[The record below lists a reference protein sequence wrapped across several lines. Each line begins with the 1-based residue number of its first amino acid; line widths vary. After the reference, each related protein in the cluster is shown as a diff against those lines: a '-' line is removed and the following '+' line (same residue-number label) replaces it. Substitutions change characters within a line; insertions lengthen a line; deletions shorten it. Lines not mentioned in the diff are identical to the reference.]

1 MLANKIGNLAN
12 TSLPIEDKLDVLK
25 MFLKE
30 NDVKGMVAIK
40 IIRVF
45 IDQETEKLIK
55 GIEEEFNEK

>member
-30 NDVKGMVAIK
+30 NDVKGTVAIK
-40 IIRVF
+40 VIRVF

-55 GIEEEFNEK
+55 GIKEEFSEK